1 MIPRRGHAGVST
13 SDLIARPITLD
24 PDPFE
29 PFFISQGF
37 RIGDLILLSGQVGM
51 DEHGNSVGQGDF
63 DAQAD
68 QAMRNIGRA
77 LAAAGSSIAQ
87 IVKVTIYITDMTY
100 RPNVFQMR
108 KRWFSKPY
116 PADTLV
122 GVKELG
128 RPERLIEM
136 DATALARGRIER

>member
-1 MIPRRGHAGVST
+1 VT
-13 SDLIARPITLD
+13 ELIARPISLS

-29 PFFISQGF
+29 AFFISQGF
-37 RIGDLILLSGQVGM
+37 RIGDLILLSGQVGI
-51 DEHGNSVGQGDF
+51 DDAGNSVGIGDF

-68 QAMRNIGRA
+68 QAMRNIERA
-77 LAAAGSSIAQ
+77 LKAAGSSIDQ
-87 IVKVTIYITDMTY
+87 IVKVTIYITDMKF
-100 RPNVFQMR
+100 RPNVFRMR
-108 KRWFSKPY
+108 QRWFKKPY

-128 RPERLIEM
+128 RPERWIEI